1 MSRHNGGRPH
11 GSGANGT
18 ITADDIRTKAREV
31 AGGAQE
37 QLSQAK
43 PALNYVAI
51 AAGTA
56 AVLLAFWVG
65 RRSGKKRTTVVEILR
80 G

>member
-1 MSRHNGGRPH
+1 MHNGGRPH
-11 GSGANGT
+11 GSGPNGT
-18 ITADDIRTKAREV
+18 ITVDDIRAKAREISD
-31 AGGAQE
+31 GAQV

-51 AAGTA
+51 AAGA
-56 AVLLAFWVG
+56 LVVVAVFWLG
-65 RRSGKKRTTVVEILR
+65 RHSGKKRSTVVEILR